1 MIIKKQWTV
10 YLPTKYLAFCYNRNQ
25 SFKLSAMTKRPK
37 GLLIR
42 NDDIRFLNK
51 LTEPKTLCQR
61 HPKKW
66 NPQVSTL
73 GPKSWSPQKRR
84 NWPVLFTSL
93 KHSEP
98 MKRVHLNDVPQLCGV
113 TLSSSW
119 NRQLLYRL
127 RFKK

>member
-1 MIIKKQWTV
+1 MKTTECVLIKIE
-10 YLPTKYLAFCYNRNQ
+10 FCYNRYQN
-25 SFKLSAMTKRPK
+25 SKFSATTKRPI
-37 GLLIR
+37 GSLIR
-42 NDDIRFLNK
+42 NDDFRILNK
-51 LTEPKTLCQR
+51 LPNQKPLCQR

-66 NPQVSTL
+66 NLRVSTR

-113 TLSSSW
+113 TLKF
-119 NRQLLYRL
+119 LLEPPT
-127 RFKK
+127 FIQVEV